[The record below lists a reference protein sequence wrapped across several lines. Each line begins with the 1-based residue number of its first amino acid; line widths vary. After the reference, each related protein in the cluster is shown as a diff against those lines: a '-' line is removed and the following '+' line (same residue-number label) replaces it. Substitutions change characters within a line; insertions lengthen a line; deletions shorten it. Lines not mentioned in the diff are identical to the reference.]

1 MIDDV
6 VSRFRHMLTW
16 LNSVGWQQKLQ
27 VFMQGESIVYREQ
40 DTEAAAK
47 YITFFGFGFA
57 YRSSLELQF
66 L

>member
-6 VSRFRHMLTW
+6 VSRFRHMLTR

-47 YITFFGFGFA
+47 YNTFFSFGFA
-57 YRSSLELQF
+57 
-66 L
+66 

>member
-47 YITFFGFGFA
+47 YITFFSFGLA
-57 YRSSLELQF
+57 
-66 L
+66 